1 MYLNAHSPFWRL
13 LSEILALL
21 SSCSVIYKLVYEQ
34 YFNTVTLPE
43 DNVSIAC
50 LGDLRSQVEQIYD
63 IFTKVRSPSW
73 RDRKELN
80 LYTTPLT
87 ELLFYSNEQK
97 LCSFLRTRSRR
108 RSQLYRVWNEFVY
121 LYNIIHFHIFSIILY
136 VTGLSSKERA

>member
-13 LSEILALL
+13 LSEIL
-21 SSCSVIYKLVYEQ
+21 SPQPSCDVIGRLHQEQ
-34 YFNTVTLPE
+34 YLYTMTLQE
-43 DNVSIAC
+43 DNISRAS
-50 LGDLRSQVEQIYD
+50 LGGLRSQVEQIYD
-63 IFTKVRSPSW
+63 TFTNVRSPSW
-73 RDRKELN
+73 RDRTELN
-80 LYTTPLT
+80 LYTIPLM